1 VDEVEDLATR
11 DGYDRWA
18 EIYDGEDNPLI
29 LLEQRALPGLLGD
42 VRGLQ
47 VVDLGCGTGRVSFR
61 LLEAGA
67 QVTAL
72 DFSEGMLA
80 AARMRPGADRIRF
93 MSHDLGRPLPFDNEA
108 FDRVVS
114 CLVLEH
120 LQQLDPFFAEMRRVC
135 RANGSVIV
143 TAMHPAM
150 MLRGVQARFHDP
162 ASGRV
167 VRPKS
172 WPNQISD
179 FVMAAVRAGLSIES
193 MIEHAVDESLAAASP
208 RAIKHLGWPLLI
220 AMRLKPNR
228 V

>member
-1 VDEVEDLATR
+1 MEDLATR

-29 LLEQRALPGLLGD
+29 RLEERVLPGLLGD
-42 VRGLQ
+42 VRGLR

-67 QVTAL
+67 EVTAL

-80 AARMRPGADRIRF
+80 TARTRPGADRIRF
-93 MSHDLGRPLPFDNEA
+93 MTHDLGRPLPLEDEA

-120 LQQLDPFFAEMRRVC
+120 IQRLDPFFAEMRRVC
-135 RANGSVIV
+135 RAKGAVIV

-179 FVMAAVRAGLSIES
+179 FVMAVVRAGLSIES
-193 MIEHAVDESLAAASP
+193 MVEHAVDEQLAAESP
-208 RAIKHLGWPLLI
+208 RAMKHLGWPLLI
-220 AMRLKPNR
+220 AMKLKRDR